1 MFGNGMAP
9 PVAAKSLSLA
19 EGNFTRLASM
29 PFSLSTETP
38 SR

>member
-1 MFGNGMAP
+1 MAP
-9 PVAAKSLSLA
+9 PSLYWADALSLPL
-19 EGNFTRLASM
+19 GNFTSSGLM